1 MILNGQKDEIR
12 EFGTEFEPVYPP
24 HSPIERYQIIS
35 TLCSRRL
42 NGIVDLQ
49 FIENEHA
56 HKLYVKNVKMIFVSR
71 SEASKIM
78 RVLQRTLTSKRR

>member
-56 HKLYVKNVKMIFVSR
+56 HKL
-71 SEASKIM
+71 
-78 RVLQRTLTSKRR
+78 